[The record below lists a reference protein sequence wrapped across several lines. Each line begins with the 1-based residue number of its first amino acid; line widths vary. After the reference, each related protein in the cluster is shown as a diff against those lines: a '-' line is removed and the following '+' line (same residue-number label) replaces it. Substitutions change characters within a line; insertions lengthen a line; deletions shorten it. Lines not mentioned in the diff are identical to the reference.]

1 MRSDYLTAK
10 KIVILLLT
18 AVIVVGGYAFLRYAY
33 GVTDSMPFTQ
43 EIVLIILGTVAT
55 VLITALLLNQQTA
68 VEIEKEQSIK
78 FIALKTKTYEDLIDR
93 IEAMSLVE
101 QIDDKDLVRLR
112 FVMHRLAVC
121 SSPSVLSE
129 FNAFLAVLSDCVS
142 NGTIQDNS
150 QEISQAL
157 ANLTIQIR
165 KDLIGEQDKLEN
177 YTQAQ
182 IRQLILQ
189 NSDNS
194 MALTIED

>member
-1 MRSDYLTAK
+1 MRSDYLTTK
-10 KIVILLLT
+10 KLVILLLT
-18 AVIVVGGYAFLRYAY
+18 AVTVVGGYAFLRYAY

-78 FIALKTKTYEDLIDR
+78 FIELKTKTYEELIDR

-101 QIDDKDLVRLR
+101 QIDDKDLIRLR
-112 FVMHRLAVC
+112 FIMHRLAIC
-121 SSPSVLSE
+121 SSPPVLSE
-129 FNAFLAVLSDCVS
+129 FSEFLAVLSDCVS

-194 MALTIED
+194 MALKID